1 MPALTPRSR
10 ISPILET
17 PSPYM
22 MSNSTCLKG
31 GASLFFT
38 TLTRVVLPTTSSRSL
53 IAPMRRMARRT
64 EAENFSALPPV
75 VVSGEP
81 YITPIFIRIWLMKI
95 TMVLDLL
102 IEAVSLRS
110 AWLIRRGCAHLPLEL
125 GLRHQRRH
133 RVDHEHVDRAG
144 THQRVADFQR
154 LLAGVGLRDQE
165 LIDIDAELAGIDRV
179 ERVFGVDEGADAA
192 LLLALGHRMQ
202 RQRGLAGRLR
212 PIDFNHPAARQ
223 PA

>member
-22 MSNSTCLKG
+22 MSNSTCLNG

-53 IAPMRRMARRT
+53 IAPMRRMSRRT
-64 EAENFSALPPV
+64 EAENFNALPPV

-110 AWLIRRGCAHLPLEL
+110 AWLI
-125 GLRHQRRH
+125 
-133 RVDHEHVDRAG
+133 DRAG
-144 THQRVADFQR
+144 AHQRVANFQR

-165 LIDIDAELAGIDRV
+165 FVDIDAELAGIDRIK
-179 ERVFGVDEGADAA
+179 RMFGIDEG
-192 LLLALGHRMQ
+192 
-202 RQRGLAGRLR
+202 
-212 PIDFNHPAARQ
+212 
-223 PA
+223 